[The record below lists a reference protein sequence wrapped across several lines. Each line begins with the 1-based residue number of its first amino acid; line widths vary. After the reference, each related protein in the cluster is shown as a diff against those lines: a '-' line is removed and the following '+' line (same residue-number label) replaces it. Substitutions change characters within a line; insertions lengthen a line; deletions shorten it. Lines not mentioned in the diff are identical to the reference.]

1 MSESQLLNKS
11 SKSNDV
17 ITIGAVINPPPQPK
31 NKNMKSIPSKL
42 ATASLALALMAAAS
56 PKASAATYYFGSS
69 SGPNGTSSS
78 GSWGDINNWYGPG
91 AWASGIPG
99 ASDTAISN
107 NGGPLLVSA
116 PQSANIL
123 QVGVSNVA
131 SSLDL
136 QSTLTISSGGVAQ
149 FGAAG
154 AALGTLTMTTGS
166 PVLTGADYLQFGT
179 NASTN
184 GLLTMSTGSISANY
198 MIVGNA
204 GTGTVNM
211 SGGTIDID
219 QNLYLGNQAG
229 SSGTFNLSGGTV
241 TVSSLNFNSGTQ
253 LLAISGSGKLVINN
267 DGWDVDS
274 WLGTVNTWISQG
286 KITGA
291 EAEIVGNTVEITAA
305 PVTYWFNTASGNW
318 STATNWAK
326 DPGPGNGVP
335 GAKDTALNNNGTL
348 LVNSPQEASILR
360 VGISNVASSLDLRDT
375 LTIGTYVTIGDV
387 GSASGTLTMTSGSPS
402 LSVANGYLTIA
413 ANAGTTGL
421 LNMSTGDISCRN
433 FLVGNEGSGTANIS
447 DGSVT
452 VERTVFIENQPTG
465 SGILNLSGGT
475 IYTPS
480 LEFGFSGGTAGT
492 LAVSGTGTMV
502 IDALNGFR
510 RVRVGEGEEETRF
523 GTAAN
528 CKAYVDGLISSGRIV
543 GKATIVGDTVEITA
557 RPAATFYF
565 GYSSGPNG
573 TSSSGSWGNSNNW
586 YGPGGWA
593 SGIPGASDRAI
604 SNNGGPLLVSAPQ
617 SANILQVGVSNV
629 ASSLDL
635 QDTLTIS
642 SGGAA
647 QFGAAGAAL
656 GTLTMTTGSP
666 VLTGAAY
673 LEFGTN
679 ASTNGLLTMSK
690 GSISATNMIVG
701 NAGNGTVNMSGGT
714 IDATVLFLAN
724 QLGSSGTFN
733 LSGGTVSVGAMY
745 FNQGNAGQL
754 TLSGS
759 GKLVYRGGDLT
770 TVNTWI
776 SQGKI
781 TGQAA
786 QVGNNIEI
794 TALGYGSWNIAN
806 AGGQAANLD
815 YDNDGVFNGVEYFMD
830 SAAGF
835 TANPGL
841 VGNTVTWLNGGNIP
855 SSAYGS
861 QFVVQIST
869 DLTNWTD
876 VPGTGDANL
885 ENTSGSVAYT
895 LSGAGKKFVRLKVVP
910 N

>member
-11 SKSNDV
+11 SNSSDV

-42 ATASLALALMAAAS
+42 ATASLALALMAGAS
-56 PKASAATYYFGSS
+56 PKASADTYYFGYS

-78 GSWGDINNWYGPG
+78 GSWGDSNNWYGSG
-91 AWASGIPG
+91 WASGIPG

-123 QVGVSNVA
+123 QVGFGGAA

-136 QSTLTISSGGVAQ
+136 QSTLTISSVGAAQ
-149 FGAAG
+149 FGYAG

-166 PVLTGADYLQFGT
+166 PVLTGADYLEFGV

-204 GTGTVNM
+204 GSGTVNM

-219 QNLYLGNQAG
+219 QNLYLGNQTG

-253 LLAISGSGKLVINN
+253 LLAISGSGKLVIN
-267 DGWDVDS
+267 DDLWDVTN

-291 EAEIVGNTVEITAA
+291 EAQIVGNTVEVTAA
-305 PVTYWFNTASGNW
+305 PVTYYFTPASGNW
-318 STATNWAK
+318 STASNWA
-326 DPGPGNGVP
+326 PNGVP

-375 LTIGTYVTIGDV
+375 LTIGTNVEIGNS

-510 RVRVGEGEEETRF
+510 RVRVGEGEQETPF

-543 GKATIVGDTVEITA
+543 GEATIVGDTVEITA

-565 GYSSGPNG
+565 GSSSGPNG
-573 TSSSGSWGNSNNW
+573 TSSSGSWGDSNNW
-586 YGPGGWA
+586 YRDPGGWA
-593 SGIPGASDRAI
+593 SGIPGASDTAI
-604 SNNGGPLLVSAPQ
+604 SNNGGPLLVAAPQ
-617 SANILQVGVSNV
+617 AVNILQVGSGGA

-635 QDTLTIS
+635 QSTLTFSNSKI
-642 SGGAA
+642 A

-666 VLTGAAY
+666 VLTGADY
-673 LEFGTN
+673 LEFGVNT
-679 ASTNGLLTMSK
+679 STNGLLTMSK
-690 GSISATNMIVG
+690 GSISAYNMIVG

-714 IDATVLFLAN
+714 IDATILFLAN
-724 QLGSSGTFN
+724 QAGSTGTFN
-733 LSGGTVSVGAMY
+733 LSGGTVSVWGMY

-815 YDNDGVFNGVEYFMD
+815 YDNDGVSNGVEYFMN
-830 SAAGF
+830 AAPGF

-841 VGNTVTWLNGGNIP
+841 VGNTVTWPNGGNIP

-885 ENTSGSVAYT
+885 ANTSGSVAYT

>member
-1 MSESQLLNKS
+1 
-11 SKSNDV
+11 
-17 ITIGAVINPPPQPK
+17 
-31 NKNMKSIPSKL
+31 MKSIPSKL
-42 ATASLALALMAAAS
+42 AAASLALALIAAAS

-78 GSWGDINNWYGPG
+78 GSWADSNNWFRDPG
-91 AWASGIPG
+91 GWGSGTPG

-123 QVGVSNVA
+123 QVGSGGAA

-136 QSTLTISSGGVAQ
+136 QSTLTISSVGAAQ

-154 AALGTLTMTTGS
+154 AALGTLTMTNGS
-166 PVLTGADYLQFGT
+166 PVLTGADYLEFGV

-219 QNLYLGNQAG
+219 HNLYLGNQTG

-253 LLAISGSGKLVINN
+253 LLAISGSGKLVIN
-267 DGWDVDS
+267 DDLWDVTN

-291 EAEIVGNTVEITAA
+291 EAQIVGNTVEVTAA
-305 PVTYWFNTASGNW
+305 PVTYYFTPASGNW
-318 STATNWAK
+318 STASNWA
-326 DPGPGNGVP
+326 PNGVP

-375 LTIGTYVTIGDV
+375 LTIGTNVSIGDV

-510 RVRVGEGEEETRF
+510 RVRVGEGEEETPF

-543 GKATIVGDTVEITA
+543 GEATIVGDTVEITA

-565 GYSSGPNG
+565 GSSSGPNG
-573 TSSSGSWGNSNNW
+573 TSSSGSWGDSNNW
-586 YGPGGWA
+586 YRDPGGWA
-593 SGIPGASDRAI
+593 SGIPGASDTVI
-604 SNNGGPLLVSAPQ
+604 SNNGGPLLVAAPQ
-617 SANILQVGVSNV
+617 AASILQVGSGGA

-635 QDTLTIS
+635 QSTLTIS
-642 SGGAA
+642 SGGVA
-647 QFGAAGAAL
+647 QFGYAGAAL
-656 GTLTMTTGSP
+656 GTLTMSTGSP
-666 VLTGAAY
+666 FLTGADY

-679 ASTNGLLTMSK
+679 AGTNGLLTMST
-690 GSISATNMIVG
+690 GSVSATNMIVG

-724 QLGSSGTFN
+724 QAGSTGTFN
-733 LSGGTVSVGAMY
+733 LSGGTVSVWGMS

-770 TVNTWI
+770 TVNAWI

-786 QVGNNIEI
+786 QVGSNIEI
-794 TALGYGSWNIAN
+794 TALGYGSWATDN

-815 YDNDGVFNGVEYFMD
+815 YDNDGVSNGVEFFMN
-830 SAAGF
+830 AAPGF

-841 VGNTVTWLNGGNIP
+841 VGNTVTWPNGGNIP

-876 VPGTGDANL
+876 VPSTGDANL
-885 ENTSGSVAYT
+885 ANTSGSVAYT

>member
-1 MSESQLLNKS
+1 MVNYW
-11 SKSNDV
+11 
-17 ITIGAVINPPPQPK
+17 INE
-31 NKNMKSIPSKL
+31 
-42 ATASLALALMAAAS
+42 
-56 PKASAATYYFGSS
+56 
-69 SGPNGTSSS
+69 
-78 GSWGDINNWYGPG
+78 
-91 AWASGIPG
+91 
-99 ASDTAISN
+99 
-107 NGGPLLVSA
+107 
-116 PQSANIL
+116 
-123 QVGVSNVA
+123 
-131 SSLDL
+131 
-136 QSTLTISSGGVAQ
+136 
-149 FGAAG
+149 
-154 AALGTLTMTTGS
+154 
-166 PVLTGADYLQFGT
+166 
-179 NASTN
+179 
-184 GLLTMSTGSISANY
+184 
-198 MIVGNA
+198 
-204 GTGTVNM
+204 
-211 SGGTIDID
+211 
-219 QNLYLGNQAG
+219 
-229 SSGTFNLSGGTV
+229 
-241 TVSSLNFNSGTQ
+241 
-253 LLAISGSGKLVINN
+253 
-267 DGWDVDS
+267 
-274 WLGTVNTWISQG
+274 G

-291 EAEIVGNTVEITAA
+291 EAQIVGNTVEVTAA
-305 PVTYWFNTASGNW
+305 PATYWFNTASGNW
-318 STATNWAK
+318 STATNWA
-326 DPGPGNGVP
+326 PNGVP

-447 DGSVT
+447 GGSVT
-452 VERTVFIENQPTG
+452 VERTVFIENRSTG

-492 LAVSGTGTMV
+492 LAVSGSGIMV
-502 IDALNGFR
+502 IDAANGFR
-510 RVRVGEGEEETRF
+510 RVRVGEGEQETPF
-523 GTAAN
+523 ETAVA

-543 GKATIVGDTVEITA
+543 GKATIVEDTVEITA

-565 GYSSGPNG
+565 GFSSGPNG

-586 YGPGGWA
+586 YRDPVGWA
-593 SGIPGASDRAI
+593 SGIPGASDTVI
-604 SNNGGPLLVSAPQ
+604 SNNGGPLLVAAPQ
-617 SANILQVGVSNV
+617 AASILQVGSGNA

-635 QDTLTIS
+635 QSTLTFSNTKI
-642 SGGAA
+642 A

-666 VLTGAAY
+666 VLTGADY

-724 QLGSSGTFN
+724 QAGSTGTFN
-733 LSGGTVSVGAMY
+733 LSGGTVSVWGVI
-745 FNQGNAGQL
+745 FNQVNAGQL

-759 GKLVYRGGDLT
+759 GKLVYRDGDLT
-770 TVNTWI
+770 TVNAWI

-786 QVGNNIEI
+786 QVGSNIEI
-794 TALGYGSWNIAN
+794 TALGYGSWATDN

-815 YDNDGVFNGVEYFMD
+815 YDNDGVSNGVEFFMN
-830 SAAGF
+830 AAPGF

-841 VGNTVTWLNGGNIP
+841 VGNTVTWPNGGNIP

-885 ENTSGSVAYT
+885 ANTSGSVAYT

>member
-1 MSESQLLNKS
+1 MSESQLLSKS

-31 NKNMKSIPSKL
+31 KNMKSIPSKL
-42 ATASLALALMAAAS
+42 ATASLALALMAGAS
-56 PKASAATYYFGSS
+56 PKASAATYYFGYSA
-69 SGPNGTSSS
+69 GPNGTSSS
-78 GSWGDINNWYGPG
+78 GSWGDSNNWYGPG
-91 AWASGIPG
+91 GWASGIPG

-123 QVGVSNVA
+123 QVGYGGAA

-166 PVLTGADYLQFGT
+166 PVLTGADYLEFGV

-253 LLAISGSGKLVINN
+253 LLAISGSGKLVIN
-267 DGWDVDS
+267 DDQWDVTN
-274 WLGTVNTWISQG
+274 WLGTVNYWIGQG

-291 EAEIVGNTVEITAA
+291 EAQIVGNTVEVTAA
-305 PVTYWFNTASGNW
+305 PATYWFMPASGNW
-318 STATNWAK
+318 STASNWAK

-348 LVNSPQEASILR
+348 LVNSPQEASILK
-360 VGISNVASSLDLRDT
+360 VGVSNVASSLDLRDT
-375 LTIGTYVTIGDV
+375 LTIGTNVWIGDS

-447 DGSVT
+447 GGSVT
-452 VERTVFIENQPTG
+452 VERTVFIENRSTG

-492 LAVSGTGTMV
+492 LAVSGTGTIV
-502 IDALNGFR
+502 IDALSGFR
-510 RVRVGEGEEETRF
+510 RVRVGEGEQETPF
-523 GTAAN
+523 ETAVA

-543 GKATIVGDTVEITA
+543 GAQATIVGDTVEITA

-565 GYSSGPNG
+565 GYSAGPNG
-573 TSSSGSWGNSNNW
+573 TSSSGSWGDSNNW

-593 SGIPGASDRAI
+593 SGIPGESDTAI
-604 SNNGGPLLVSAPQ
+604 SNNGGPLLVATPQ
-617 SANILQVGVSNV
+617 AASILQVGVSNV

-635 QDTLTIS
+635 QSTLTFS
-642 SGGAA
+642 NSKLA
-647 QFGAAGAAL
+647 QFGATGAAL

-666 VLTGAAY
+666 VLTGADY

-679 ASTNGLLTMSK
+679 AGTNGLLTMST
-690 GSISATNMIVG
+690 GSVSATNMIVG

-724 QLGSSGTFN
+724 QAGSTGTFN
-733 LSGGTVSVGAMY
+733 LSGGTVSVWGMY

-781 TGQAA
+781 TGQAT
-786 QVGNNIEI
+786 QVGSDIEI

-815 YDNDGVFNGVEYFMD
+815 YDNDGVSNGVEYFMN

-841 VGNTVTWLNGGNIP
+841 VGNTVTWANGGNIP

-885 ENTSGSVAYT
+885 ANTSGSVAYT